1 MEERNP
7 DDDVPAARPDPTR
20 PQPPVSAV
28 PRLYPPVSAY
38 PGRTRRRPPY
48 PPVSAGPYQPGGYPP
63 AVQRIAVQAPLT
75 SGMATASLVLGI
87 LGVLGGWCL
96 FGLPCILAVILGH
109 VGLRETRDGTR
120 SGHGMAVA
128 GLVLGYVFVG
138 PMIAFTVLMF
148 FGSVMGAATPTP

>member
-1 MEERNP
+1 MTYP
-7 DDDVPAARPDPTR
+7 QSGPDPTR
-20 PQPPVSAV
+20 PQPPVSGV
-28 PRLYPPVSAY
+28 PRLYPPVSAVPGPY
-38 PGRTRRRPPY
+38 PPASGLPGPY
-48 PPVSAGPYQPGGYPP
+48 PPVSAVPYQPGGYPP
-63 AVQRIAVQAPLT
+63 AGQRIAVQAPLT

-109 VGLRETRDGTR
+109 VALAETRDGRR

-138 PMIAFTVLMF
+138 PMIAFTVMVF
-148 FGSVMGAATPTP
+148 FGSVVGAG